1 MIVLLSGEGITD
13 IGMTTVLDRIAT
25 PNEWV
30 PGPMALLV
38 DQIFYNTF
46 HYSMIE
52 SSGYFVSESL
62 LTYIAKKISIHK
74 LRGVNTAKFH
84 KKNSYALASLQFS
97 LETATVHSPLPTID
111 IKLYEIAFQDKRVV
125 LKVLECIMA

>member
-13 IGMTTVLDRIAT
+13 IGVTTILDRIAS
-25 PNEWV
+25 PSEWS

-52 SSGYFVSESL
+52 SSGYFVSKSL
-62 LTYIAKKISIHK
+62 LTCIAKKYQLI
-74 LRGVNTAKFH
+74 N
-84 KKNSYALASLQFS
+84 
-97 LETATVHSPLPTID
+97 
-111 IKLYEIAFQDKRVV
+111 
-125 LKVLECIMA
+125 